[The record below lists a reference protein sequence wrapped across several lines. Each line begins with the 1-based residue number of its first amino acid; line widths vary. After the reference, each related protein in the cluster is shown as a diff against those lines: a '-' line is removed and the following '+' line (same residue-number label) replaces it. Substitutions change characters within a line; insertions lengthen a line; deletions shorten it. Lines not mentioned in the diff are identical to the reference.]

1 MAPRRSS
8 SVYIFTA
15 ALVVRKST
23 ADILCKR
30 VKIKWEKDRSKEPVR
45 NKAEF
50 PWFWG
55 WDEVKQDFAGVGK
68 EPDGNRWNNCHYSI
82 AVKQAAQAARK

>member
-1 MAPRRSS
+1 M
-8 SVYIFTA
+8 YIFTA

-55 WDEVKQDFAGVGK
+55 WDEARQDFAGVGT
-68 EPDGNRWNNCHYSI
+68 EPDGNRRNNCHYSL
-82 AVKQAAQAARK
+82 AVKQAAKASQAARK